1 MLHLP
6 ESRVFGFVIQCL
18 FVIEDFC
25 QCLFNVHIDSLLKFY
40 WVENLK
46 GGMPTVGTPPRK
58 SDFYQKSYF
67 DAMESLQKSL
77 LLHPL
82 YFFLFVTYISSMAL
96 IRYHR
101 VILFLVEVC

>member
-1 MLHLP
+1 MVWKRQYESLP
-6 ESRVFGFVIQCL
+6 MITL
-18 FVIEDFC
+18 FA
-25 QCLFNVHIDSLLKFY
+25 
-40 WVENLK
+40 VENSAIS
-46 GGMPTVGTPPRK
+46 GYNRK